1 MDWSKLV
8 NMGNKAQNILAMAK
22 ESFNSEEMANEKGQ
36 EKSLFGKQEKQEIE
50 LLNAQMVEQKKKQ
63 EQTLMYVIGALILLM
78 FTGILK
84 IGK

>member
-22 ESFNSEEMANEKGQ
+22 ESFSSEEMANEKGQ

-50 LLNAQMVEQKKKQ
+50 LLNAQMEEQKKKQ